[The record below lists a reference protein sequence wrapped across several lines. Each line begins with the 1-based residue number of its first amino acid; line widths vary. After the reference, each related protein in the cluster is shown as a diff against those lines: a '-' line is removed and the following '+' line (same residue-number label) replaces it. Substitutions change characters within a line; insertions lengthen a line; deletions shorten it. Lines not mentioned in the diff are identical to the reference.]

1 MEHLYLAHHGIL
13 GQKWGERK
21 YQNKDGSLTPAGRLR
36 YLKNNISDKI
46 KLKNTYDTRLTSN
59 IKTSFGKTRYT
70 NIDGTLN
77 EHGKKMVSNFAKH
90 EIDKNNKYYDKYI
103 KKYQKAYDSTNND
116 TLKKRYKSMIDDAE
130 KSRKTLND
138 NVGKLS
144 IDNIVSIKNERIA
157 NKLKMAGAITGT
169 AGVAGV
175 LAYTNFDPHKMVD
188 DTLEWTRTST
198 AGRNARKFVDSSL
211 RTAIDGRSYI
221 TALFAD
227 ETIARA
233 QELGTFDR
241 LNSEIG
247 KTSNIVSDNFNVAL
261 KRSINTLNEADTSGV
276 NDILNNMNKVPKKSS
291 GAQFL

>member
-1 MEHLYLAHHGIL
+1 
-13 GQKWGERK
+13 
-21 YQNKDGSLTPAGRLR
+21 
-36 YLKNNISDKI
+36 
-46 KLKNTYDTRLTSN
+46 LTSD

-77 EHGKKMVSNFAKH
+77 EHGKKMVSNFASK
-90 EIDKNNKYYDKYI
+90 EIERNNKYYDKYI

-116 TLKKRYKSMIDDAE
+116 SLKKRYKSMIDDAE

-198 AGRNARKFVDSSL
+198 AGRNARKFIDSSL

-221 TALFAD
+221 MALYAD

-241 LNSEIG
+241 LNSELG
-247 KTSNIVSDNFNVAL
+247 KTSNVVSSNLDGIL
-261 KRSINTLNEADTSGV
+261 GKSIDKLNSADVSSV
-276 NDILNNMNKVPKKSS
+276 NDVLNNVNNKSITVPRRSS